1 MWIYDLR
8 GCRLYHLRVLALTD
22 VLIRLPEIAGV
33 SCVLMQAIDVQTVVF
48 REGKHYV
55 AQCLDVDV
63 SSFGD
68 SEDDAL
74 ANLREALELYFED
87 APADSVAKV
96 EGPEVRRLTLQRA

>member
-1 MWIYDLR
+1 MSSKWNE
-8 GCRLYHLRVLALTD
+8 
-22 VLIRLPEIAGV
+22 LPAHIEPPTWRILV
-33 SCVLMQAIDVQTVVF
+33 SVQAIDVQTVVF
-48 REGKHYV
+48 HKGEDYV

-87 APADSVAKV
+87 APVDAVAKV
-96 EGPEVRRLTLQRA
+96 EGPEVRRLTLERA

>member
-1 MWIYDLR
+1 M
-8 GCRLYHLRVLALTD
+8 VVSFALM
-22 VLIRLPEIAGV
+22 E
-33 SCVLMQAIDVQTVVF
+33 AIDVQAVVF

-74 ANLREALELYFED
+74 SNLREALELYFED
-87 APADSVAKV
+87 ASEDAVAKV
-96 EGPEVRRLTLQRA
+96 EGPEVRRLTLLRA